1 MTLKEKFSH
10 ISVDQPLTMKQQLFV
25 EAYFASDYN
34 ATEACRKAGYNGNN
48 LNRVAT
54 ELLAKPNVAAAVG
67 KLAEKKLSEVA
78 LTEQYII
85 KKLVS
90 TLEKAERQEN
100 FTAVLRSLELA
111 MKNLG
116 MLRDRTEITG
126 KDGEAI
132 QYEEIQ
138 NEADAFQ
145 RRITS
150 LAKRGR
156 TGGDNVVPI
165 TGSEG

>member
-1 MTLKEKFSH
+1 
-10 ISVDQPLTMKQQLFV
+10 MKQQLFV

-145 RRITS
+145 RRIAS

>member
-1 MTLKEKFSH
+1 MRDRDRYAGIPEDK
-10 ISVDQPLTMKQQLFV
+10 PLTMKQQLFV

-34 ATEACRKAGYNGNN
+34 ATEACRKAGYNGENHN
-48 LNRVAT
+48 KIASQLM
-54 ELLAKPNVAAAVG
+54 AKPNVRAAVN
-67 KLAEKKLSEVA
+67 KLAQKKLDEVA

-90 TLEKAERQEN
+90 TLEKAEDRDN
-100 FTAVLRSLELA
+100 FTAVLRALELA

-116 MLRDRTEITG
+116 MLRERTEITG

-132 QYEEIQ
+132 KYEEIQ

-145 RRITS
+145 RRISS
-150 LAKRGR
+150 LAKRRGE
-156 TGGDNVVPI
+156 GEDNVFPI
-165 TGSEG
+165 SGGEG

>member
-165 TGSEG
+165 AGSEG

>member
-54 ELLAKPNVAAAVG
+54 ELLAKPNVAAAVDKLAQK
-67 KLAEKKLSEVA
+67 KLAEVS

-90 TLEKAERQEN
+90 TLEKAEKENN
-100 FTAVLRSLELA
+100 FTAVLRALELS

-132 QYEEIQ
+132 KYEEIQ

-145 RRITS
+145 RRITR
-150 LAKRGR
+150 LAERRGED
-156 TGGDNVVPI
+156 GDNVIPLS
-165 TGSEG
+165 GSKG